1 MNNLEKALFVSPA
14 AQPPSQLQRRAQ
26 GVVDAGLPAIAAG
39 TQGGQHIGVKAD
51 LMGVLLTAA
60 LGRPRRT
67 RVSPSNSQALVPFEP
82 VRL

>member
-51 LMGVLLTAA
+51 LDVRCAYSGPRPPPAHPCLA
-60 LGRPRRT
+60 LKQPG
-67 RVSPSNSQALVPFEP
+67 SCP
-82 VRL
+82 V